1 MQPHF
6 ALYIIY
12 SWARAEE
19 YTILY
24 ILFFEKN
31 KGAVPPY
38 LVAMQAII
46 TIISHTSRAITKIV
60 KRNPTPKMIG
70 RKQSHRGQERTPQAW
85 RMMRAIEVRR
95 QRVPSPMLPEVA
107 VVFVVS
113 FIVVISFAFLDG
125 SIIHNWFEI
134 VKHFFK
140 IYYIFARPGKIVY
153 YLR

>member
-1 MQPHF
+1 
-6 ALYIIY
+6 
-12 SWARAEE
+12 
-19 YTILY
+19 
-24 ILFFEKN
+24 
-31 KGAVPPY
+31 
-38 LVAMQAII
+38 MQAII

-70 RKQSHRGQERTPQAW
+70 RKQNHRGQERTPQAW
-85 RMMRAIEVRR
+85 RIMRAIEVRR

-113 FIVVISFAFLDG
+113 FIVVISFAFLDS
-125 SIIHNWFEI
+125 SIIHNWLHL

-140 IYYIFARPGKIVY
+140 IHYIFARPGKIVY

>member
-1 MQPHF
+1 
-6 ALYIIY
+6 
-12 SWARAEE
+12 
-19 YTILY
+19 
-24 ILFFEKN
+24 
-31 KGAVPPY
+31 
-38 LVAMQAII
+38 MQAII
-46 TIISHTSRAITKIV
+46 TIISHTSGVMATIAAIS
-60 KRNPTPKMIG
+60 PAQMMIG
-70 RKQSHRGQERTPQAW
+70 RKQSHRAQERTPQAW

-107 VVFVVS
+107 VVFMVS

-140 IYYIFARPGKIVY
+140 IYYIFMRPGEIVY

>member
-12 SWARAEE
+12 FPARAEE

-31 KGAVPPY
+31 KGGVPPY
-38 LVAMQAII
+38 LAAMQAII
-46 TIISHTSRAITKIV
+46 TIINHTSRAITKNAKIS
-60 KRNPTPKMIG
+60 PTQIMRG
-70 RKQSHRGQERTPQAW
+70 RKQSQKAQERTPQARRTM
-85 RMMRAIEVRR
+85 RMMEVRR
-95 QRVPSPMLPEVA
+95 QRLPSPMPPEVA

-125 SIIHNWFEI
+125 LILHYWLHL
-134 VKHFFK
+134 VKHFLK
-140 IYYIFARPGKIVY
+140 IYYIFVRPGEIVY